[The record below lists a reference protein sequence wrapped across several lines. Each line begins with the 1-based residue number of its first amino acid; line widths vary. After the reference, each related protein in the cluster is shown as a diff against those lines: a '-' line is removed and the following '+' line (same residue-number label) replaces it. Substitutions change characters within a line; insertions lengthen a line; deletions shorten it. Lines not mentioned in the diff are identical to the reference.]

1 MSRMMLRRDMT
12 LLRGLLFGGRQQ
24 LCNFSNT
31 TTRAASSS
39 SSSQAA
45 PDKAPEDSSS
55 SSSDWFNQVTAGDI
69 DERVVPKPVSVMPD
83 HLPQVRRRQHQKPW
97 WKFRHFVDI
106 HTKPTDPAASEYTET
121 PQYPPIYDTSPEGIR
136 KQVRKEWYAAI
147 RRLPSAEQKIYEIT
161 KHYGHLSYMIEPVGR
176 LFNGLAIQQAITRTV
191 LLHELPPSYSTTDL
205 ELDGRLKDALLTA
218 IANRLFQSRSR
229 PAFVHFK
236 RSALSRFGFADGENY
251 VQSAKEE
258 DILADV
264 ASIVRG
270 FSSSSAQST
279 ETALL
284 QVDYN
289 AAVAASWWV
298 NDFPVPF
305 PKKHWFRDEKTRD
318 QLFTYK
324 STHALHL
331 RSETPLVQSVPFT
344 DPLLSSLPPVAPC
357 ATNLLRLGFPLHRHN
372 IMSLPGFWP
381 SRSDGFDFPYLIG
394 HSRELQ
400 RARQAQ
406 VAEGRDFGDSEEV
419 VDGAA
424 ITSAF
429 AWLCSL
435 ANNLGFTLY
444 DHLTY
449 PLVTQVVSTDG
460 QRWAF
465 HVYQL
470 NDHAFH
476 SDVTLANPPPN
487 ICWSSGELKLF
498 EGFSE
503 EDGTLTGV
511 NEEVLKLIVKFFT
524 APTQSATTAAANL
537 RPYLSADDRP
547 QQDKDELSY
556 SLRRKFANQV
566 NSYIARRK
574 KVNLWE
580 TIYKNHKDAPQDS
593 KRIRPKIDFK
603 FPPFFKR

>member
-331 RSETPLVQSVPFT
+331 RSETPLVQVRAVVEQNFYYTLCLPFSKHFFFPLSFSVGPFHRSAPFLAAPSGALCHQYLPSGLSPPPPQHHVPARLLAQ
-344 DPLLSSLPPVAPC
+344 PLRR
-357 ATNLLRLGFPLHRHN
+357 LRLPLPDWPLAGATARP
-372 IMSLPGFWP
+372 PGP
-381 SRSDGFDFPYLIG
+381 
-394 HSRELQ
+394 
-400 RARQAQ
+400 
-406 VAEGRDFGDSEEV
+406 GRRG
-419 VDGAA
+419 
-424 ITSAF
+424 
-429 AWLCSL
+429 
-435 ANNLGFTLY
+435 
-444 DHLTY
+444 
-449 PLVTQVVSTDG
+449 P
-460 QRWAF
+460 R
-465 HVYQL
+465 
-470 NDHAFH
+470 
-476 SDVTLANPPPN
+476 
-487 ICWSSGELKLF
+487 
-498 EGFSE
+498 
-503 EDGTLTGV
+503 
-511 NEEVLKLIVKFFT
+511 
-524 APTQSATTAAANL
+524 
-537 RPYLSADDRP
+537 
-547 QQDKDELSY
+547 
-556 SLRRKFANQV
+556 
-566 NSYIARRK
+566 
-574 KVNLWE
+574 LW
-580 TIYKNHKDAPQDS
+580 
-593 KRIRPKIDFK
+593 RL
-603 FPPFFKR
+603 